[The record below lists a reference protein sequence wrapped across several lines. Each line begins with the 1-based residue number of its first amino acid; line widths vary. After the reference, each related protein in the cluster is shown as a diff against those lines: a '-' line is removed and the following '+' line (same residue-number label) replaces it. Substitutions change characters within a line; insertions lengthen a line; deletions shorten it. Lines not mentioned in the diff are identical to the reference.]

1 MNIKGHFETIT
12 RHKLLVMKYCFACG
26 LYEQGLAHDL
36 SKYSPTEFI
45 PGCIYYQG
53 DHSPNEAERAAKGYT
68 SAWLHHKGRNKHH
81 LEYWIDYST
90 TKTGLTG
97 MKIPLRYVCEMV
109 CDRVAASQIYLGDKY
124 TDASPWEYYERSK
137 THYLLHP
144 ETRALLEELLKMVRS
159 REVLDTGLKEL
170 YDNFDTAFLHLFP
183 DFVDKFNDL
192 LQPEER
198 IVLRKGELLNTELRI
213 FALIRLGIDDSSQIA
228 EFLRYSVNTIY
239 NYRAKVKNK
248 ARISREDFEIRLMQI
263 R

>member
-12 RHKLLVMKYCFACG
+12 RHKLLVMKYCFECG

-97 MKIPLRYVCEMV
+97 MKIPCGTSARWCATGW
-109 CDRVAASQIYLGDKY
+109 RQA
-124 TDASPWEYYERSK
+124 RSIWAIS
-137 THYLLHP
+137 TP
-144 ETRALLEELLKMVRS
+144 MPPRGSTTSA
-159 REVLDTGLKEL
+159 
-170 YDNFDTAFLHLFP
+170 
-183 DFVDKFNDL
+183 
-192 LQPEER
+192 
-198 IVLRKGELLNTELRI
+198 
-213 FALIRLGIDDSSQIA
+213 
-228 EFLRYSVNTIY
+228 
-239 NYRAKVKNK
+239 
-248 ARISREDFEIRLMQI
+248 ARITT
-263 R
+263 

>member
-12 RHKLLVMKYCFACG
+12 RHKLLVMKYCFECG

-124 TDASPWEYYERSK
+124 TDASAWEYYQRSK
-137 THYLLHP
+137 DHYLMHP
-144 ETRALLEELLKMVRS
+144 ETRALLEKLLRMVRDLG
-159 REVLDTGLKEL
+159 RERTFAYIKFLLGCETDYSAYLANAADEKSA
-170 YDNFDTAFLHLFP
+170 AFLCGLP
-183 DFVDKFNDL
+183 DNAKT
-192 LQPEER
+192 P
-198 IVLRKGELLNTELRI
+198 
-213 FALIRLGIDDSSQIA
+213 RLGGFTA
-228 EFLRYSVNTIY
+228 WPGCCFARN
-239 NYRAKVKNK
+239 NYC
-248 ARISREDFEIRLMQI
+248 SFS
-263 R
+263 